1 MAVGCGSD
9 DWGIRQRAARRVGE
23 VVHRLPRHLLGATC
37 PCTLRGSDV
46 LFLAFACAHATGAR
60 AFEEVV
66 MSAAGMI
73 FDWDMGL
80 LSL

>member
-1 MAVGCGSD
+1 MYKLGSRIID
-9 DWGIRQRAARRVGE
+9 ADKNAYAFVLSQEHFVIRFW
-23 VVHRLPRHLLGATC
+23 
-37 PCTLRGSDV
+37 GSDV